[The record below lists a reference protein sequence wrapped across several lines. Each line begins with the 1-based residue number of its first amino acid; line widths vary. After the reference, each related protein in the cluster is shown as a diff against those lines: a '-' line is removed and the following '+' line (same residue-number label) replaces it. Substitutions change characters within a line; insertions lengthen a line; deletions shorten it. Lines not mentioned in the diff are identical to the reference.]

1 MSLLRNFNS
10 QSPAPCPIGATF
22 YDSKV
27 VDVISEVKDTLGNVV
42 AERPSR
48 EVVRRSIPDEE
59 FVHQESAELYSIE
72 NMLAT
77 GMPMERVT
85 TPYFKQ
91 SLDDA
96 TFVFNYLNQDGLIET
111 QHVEP
116 APSIEPPEPPSSAQ
130 E

>member
-1 MSLLRNFNS
+1 MSILRNFIS
-10 QSPAPCPIGATF
+10 SSPAPCPIGAVF
-22 YDSKV
+22 YDSKI
-27 VDVISEVKDTLGNVV
+27 VDTISQVKDTEGNVI

-48 EVVRRSIPDEE
+48 EVVRRSIPDSE
-59 FVHQESAELYSIE
+59 FCHQESAELYSIE
-72 NMLAT
+72 NMMAT

-96 TFVFNYLNQDGLIET
+96 TNVFSYLNLEGLIET

-116 APSIEPPEPPSSAQ
+116 SPAVETKVELDKT